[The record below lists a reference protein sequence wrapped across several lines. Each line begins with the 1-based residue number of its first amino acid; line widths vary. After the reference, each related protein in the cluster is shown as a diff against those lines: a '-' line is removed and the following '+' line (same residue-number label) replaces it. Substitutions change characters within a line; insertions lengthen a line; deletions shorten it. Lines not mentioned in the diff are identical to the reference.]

1 MILRGIGAFPLQR
14 RHYYLKND
22 EWKKIATT
30 LWVQVAQGEYVA
42 PETLEEIYSKSNFIA
57 QVSHTVLIFIVKMCY
72 EMKGKYKGFLRYQVN
87 PPCKLTWRNSFV

>member
-1 MILRGIGAFPLQR
+1 MLSKRRLQKNAQLQGINSKLPGKINYELYSEHVRIRGIGAFPLQR

-22 EWKKIATT
+22 EWKKVATT

-57 QVSHTVLIFIVKMCY
+57 QV
-72 EMKGKYKGFLRYQVN
+72 
-87 PPCKLTWRNSFV
+87 